1 LSVLERRVKG
11 QGLRSDLIY
20 AVDVDEHGRTWATT
34 DQGLDRLDP
43 PLHVGRREGM
53 VSEDCAILALLTE
66 RDRVWVGTA
75 AGLVRYEAGNPEPRE
90 APPKTHILHLL
101 QGERRVETP
110 SGEMKPIP
118 AGESSL
124 AFRVAVPSYR
134 NEGQMKI
141 QVRLLGIENGW
152 RDLDAPLARYPALR
166 GGTYRFEARAVN
178 PEGEIGPV
186 TSLGFQVRPPWWRS
200 WWALSLEG
208 LSIAAAVLLILR
220 ARLAVLAR
228 SKAELEVLVAKRTEE
243 LRLRNEELS
252 TALGNVKQLS
262 GLLPIC
268 ASCKK
273 IRDDGGYW
281 NQLEQYISDHSEVG
295 FSHGICPDCVETM
308 FPGHTARH
316 ASKDSE

>member
-1 LSVLERRVKG
+1 V
-11 QGLRSDLIY
+11 
-20 AVDVDEHGRTWATT
+20 
-34 DQGLDRLDP
+34 
-43 PLHVGRREGM
+43 
-53 VSEDCAILALLTE
+53 
-66 RDRVWVGTA
+66 
-75 AGLVRYEAGNPEPRE
+75 
-90 APPKTHILHLL
+90 
-101 QGERRVETP
+101 
-110 SGEMKPIP
+110 
-118 AGESSL
+118 
-124 AFRVAVPSYR
+124 
-134 NEGQMKI
+134 
-141 QVRLLGIENGW
+141 
-152 RDLDAPLARYPALR
+152 
-166 GGTYRFEARAVN
+166 
-178 PEGEIGPV
+178 
-186 TSLGFQVRPPWWRS
+186 
-200 WWALSLEG
+200 
-208 LSIAAAVLLILR
+208 VLLILR